1 MLLSDMPYNFN
12 TIADNYDRLNHI
24 MTLGMDRCWRR
35 RAVQGLQGKVLDV
48 ACGTGDMSV
57 LLAKQGC
64 TVTGIDISDEML
76 NIAQRKSSAG
86 VATSASG
93 TPAI

>member
-12 TIADNYDRLNHI
+12 TIAANYDRLNHI

-64 TVTGIDISDEML
+64 TVTGIDISDDFVEL
-76 NIAQRKSSAG
+76 V
-86 VATSASG
+86 VAK
-93 TPAI
+93 